1 MAQEHGSGPGGA
13 ERRSDEAVLLVAG
26 AVDLV
31 LESAEDALRRVRALL
46 GRSDLGELTAE
57 VRRDLLARG
66 RNSGLDPVRTASAP
80 AHLELLALRARQRTG
95 PDGAG
100 GGGTGPDDPGAAAQ
114 EPAPTGAAF
123 RAPGHPSR

>member
-1 MAQEHGSGPGGA
+1 MAQEHGSGPDDA

-31 LESAEDALRRVRALL
+31 LERAEDALRRVRSLL
-46 GRSDLGELTAE
+46 GRSDLGELTAD

-80 AHLELLALRARQRTG
+80 AHLELLAHRARERTG

-100 GGGTGPDDPGAAAQ
+100 AAAR
-114 EPAPTGAAF
+114 ESAPTDAAS
-123 RAPGHPSR
+123 RAPGHPTR